1 MLMHSYHQKSNTYT
15 FLIGVGDK
23 EIGVGD
29 EEEKTKGEEWT
40 KIYFFFLI
48 SPLCNFAL
56 LVLVP
61 PF

>member
-23 EIGVGD
+23 EIGVVD

-40 KIYFFFLI
+40 KFTFFLI
-48 SPLCNFAL
+48 SSLCNFAL